1 MHIHWL
7 ELNKMPKKDSKGPTP
22 FLCFQNYTSIQM
34 KSQDKVVFINSKG
47 SPVQHQKY
55 FLKGNSLCICRYR
68 QVVGGGGRERK
79 RPFIFVLSKKLQMVF
94 DKLTL
99 YRKCIL
105 QGFFLQNIRGEKS
118 EIISEKKVE
127 NIHESR
133 RQERNNY

>member
-1 MHIHWL
+1 
-7 ELNKMPKKDSKGPTP
+7 
-22 FLCFQNYTSIQM
+22 
-34 KSQDKVVFINSKG
+34 
-47 SPVQHQKY
+47 
-55 FLKGNSLCICRYR
+55 
-68 QVVGGGGRERK
+68 
-79 RPFIFVLSKKLQMVF
+79 MVF